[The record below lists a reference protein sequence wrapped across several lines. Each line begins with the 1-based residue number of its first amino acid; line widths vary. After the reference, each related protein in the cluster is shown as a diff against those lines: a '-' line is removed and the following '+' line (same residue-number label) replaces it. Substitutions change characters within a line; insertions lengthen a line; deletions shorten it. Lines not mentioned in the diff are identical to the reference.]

1 MTLTPIAVSAPLL
14 IAQIA
19 AAFAAGLVDAIGG
32 GGGLISLP
40 ALLAAGLPAPIA
52 IATNKGQAIFGATS
66 SFVAFWRRG
75 GIDRARAPLG
85 FAGGFAG
92 AVLGALALLAMRPEP
107 LRPLVIA
114 LLLVAAV
121 VVLFGRARLSPPRDA
136 PAGPEAPAGPDH
148 GEARAASGAGGTR
161 GALALAAIAL
171 GLGAY
176 DGFFGPG
183 TGSMLIIAFALCF
196 GDSLT
201 RASGN
206 AKVVNLGSNL
216 AAFLLFAARG
226 TIVWRI
232 ALPMAAANVVGAA
245 LGARVALARGDRLV
259 RPVVLLMVTAVAI
272 KLSLDFAAR

>member
-1 MTLTPIAVSAPLL
+1 MTLTPIDVSFPLL
-14 IAQIA
+14 LAQIA

-40 ALLAAGLPAPIA
+40 ALLAAGLPVPAA

-66 SFVAFWRRG
+66 SFVAFWRRD

-85 FAGGFAG
+85 FACGFAG
-92 AVLGALALLAMRPEP
+92 ACLGALALMAMRPEP
-107 LRPLVIA
+107 LRPVVIA
-114 LLLVAAV
+114 LLLVSAV
-121 VVLFGRARLSPPRDA
+121 VVLFARARLSAAR
-136 PAGPEAPAGPDH
+136 PAGWLAD
-148 GEARAASGAGGTR
+148 ARGTR

-183 TGSMLIIAFALCF
+183 TGSLLIIAFALCF

-206 AKVVNLGSNL
+206 AKVVNLASNL
-216 AAFLLFAARG
+216 AAFTLFAARG
-226 TIVWRI
+226 AIVWRI

-259 RPVVLLMVTAVAI
+259 RVVVLVVVTAVAI
-272 KLSLDFAAR
+272 KLSLDMASR

>member
-1 MTLTPIAVSAPLL
+1 MTLTPTPIAVSVPLL
-14 IAQIA
+14 IAHIA
-19 AAFAAGLVDAIGG
+19 AAFVAGLVDAIGG
-32 GGGLISLP
+32 GGGLVSLP
-40 ALLAAGLPAPIA
+40 ALLAGGLPAPIA
-52 IATNKGQAIFGATS
+52 IATNKGQAIFGAMA
-66 SFVAFWRRG
+66 SFIAFWRRG

-85 FAGGFAG
+85 FACGFAG
-92 AVLGALALLAMRPEP
+92 AGLGALALLAMRPEP

-121 VVLFGRARLSPPRDA
+121 VVLFGRARLSA
-136 PAGPEAPAGPDH
+136 AVPA
-148 GEARAASGAGGTR
+148 ARGLRGTR
-161 GALALAAIAL
+161 GTLALAAIAL

-183 TGSMLIIAFALCF
+183 TGSMLIIAFALVF

-206 AKVVNLGSNL
+206 AKVVNLASNL
-216 AAFLLFAARG
+216 AAFFLFAARG

-259 RPVVLLMVTAVAI
+259 RVVVLVMVTAVAI
-272 KLSLDFAAR
+272 KLSLDATATAH